1 MKPYYYCDKVL
12 INTFEFSNSKPNAMP
27 NQALELL
34 YHAKVTK
41 PNITRK
47 DILEILSKQPETM
60 EFQYD
65 AVAPDF
71 LNKLTLPF
79 LIQNAC
85 PYIEWYPIKG
95 KDFKCIKVV
104 ANITRLIA
112 LHYAEYGV
120 WVTRK
125 AMKAAIKTRTPTVR
139 TGHQLAMS
147 LDSRIEKLRNSYD
160 IKKFIK

>member
-1 MKPYYYCDKVL
+1 MKPYYYCNDVL
-12 INTFEFSNSKPNAMP
+12 INTFEFSGTENNAMP

-41 PNITRK
+41 PTITRK

-60 EFQYD
+60 QFTYGT
-65 AVAPDF
+65 VAPDF

-85 PYIEWYPIKG
+85 PYVEWYPIKD
-95 KDFKCIKVV
+95 KDFKCVKVAV
-104 ANITRLIA
+104 NITRLIA
-112 LHYAEYGV
+112 LHYAEHGV
-120 WVTRK
+120 WVTRQS
-125 AMKAAIKTRTPTVR
+125 MKAAIKKRTPTVK
-139 TGHQLAMS
+139 TGHQLAKS
-147 LDSRIEKLRNSYD
+147 LDSRIEKLRNSFD